1 MIVSKDKIRH
11 TVAGLAV
18 TLPSASAAELHH
30 RAAAALGIEADT
42 VRIVMEEA
50 TRMETANSE
59 N

>member
-18 TLPSASAAELHH
+18 THPDASDAELH
-30 RAAAALGIEADT
+30 RLTADALGVEADT
-42 VRIVMEEA
+42 VRSVMEEVA
-50 TRMETANSE
+50 TLGPAGSE